1 MSSSPSPLRSARG
14 SRLALLVVGLCW
26 LAVLFDGLD
35 MFIYGSV
42 LPHLL
47 ETRTFGLTADQAGDL
62 GSYAT
67 FGMLVGALVAGTI
80 ADRIGRKK
88 LMVSCVTLFSL
99 ASGVCALADSVT
111 VFGLGRTLAGVGLG
125 GLLPTAISMVSDYAP
140 RGRGAIVIGLLMTA
154 HHAGGILSAYVAK
167 WLIDPVG
174 WRAAFWVCV
183 LPLLFAPV
191 LAKVLPESLSFL
203 VAKGRGEEAEALAE
217 RYDVEVPAV
226 RTGGAGDRWTNLAN
240 LFRGNEWIQTL
251 LYWVASFGGLLLV
264 YGVATWLPT
273 LMRAEGYA
281 LGSALS
287 FVVVFNLGGIV
298 GMLVAGRAADRFG
311 APRISALWF
320 ALTAA
325 GVFMLS
331 IHMDMTVTMIVVFF
345 TGVFLNSAQ
354 TMIYATVSIRSDADN
369 RATAVGWTSGMGRF
383 GAVFGPWLGGRLLA
397 SGNGDWGFT
406 AFAVAGVSSMVFIG
420 IAALRSS
427 RQRATCSER
436 ELVAAHRPERPP
448 RGPGRTPATARTG
461 SRRSA

>member
-1 MSSSPSPLRSARG
+1 MSSSPSPSPAPTARAG
-14 SRLALLVVGLCW
+14 RLALLVIGLCW

-47 ETRTFGLTADQAGDL
+47 ETKTFGLTADQAGDL

-67 FGMLVGALVAGTI
+67 FGMLVGALAAGTV
-80 ADRIGRKK
+80 ADRIGRKQ
-88 LMVSCVTLFSL
+88 LMIACVTLFSL
-99 ASGVCALADSVT
+99 ASGICAVSGSVE

-140 RGRGAIVIGLLMTA
+140 RGRVALTIGMLMTA

-167 WLIDPVG
+167 WLVDPVG

-183 LPLLFAPV
+183 VPLLFVPV
-191 LAKVLPESLSFL
+191 LLKFLPESLSFL
-203 VAKGRGEEAEALAE
+203 VAKGRTDEAQALAE
-217 RYDVEVPAV
+217 RFEVQLPAA
-226 RTGGAGDRWTNLAN
+226 TGKKTAADRWDALLA
-240 LFRGNEWIQTL
+240 LFRGGEWLQTL
-251 LYWVASFGGLLLV
+251 LYWLASFGGLLLV

-273 LMRAEGYA
+273 LMRAEGYELANA
-281 LGSALS
+281 LT

-311 APRISALWF
+311 APRISAIWF
-320 ALTAA
+320 ALTAV
-325 GVFMLS
+325 GVFLLGV
-331 IHMDMTVTMIVVFF
+331 HMNQAVTMLVVFL

-354 TMIYATVSIRSDADN
+354 TMIYATVSIRSTPDN

-383 GAVFGPWLGGRLLA
+383 GAVFGPWLGGQLLA

-406 AFAVAGVSSMVFIG
+406 SFAIAGLSSMVFIG

-427 RQRATCSER
+427 KQIVQAGAER
-436 ELVAAHRPERPP
+436 ELAVSH
-448 RGPGRTPATARTG
+448 
-461 SRRSA
+461 

>member
-1 MSSSPSPLRSARG
+1 MSSSPSPLLSARG

-80 ADRIGRKK
+80 ADRIGRKR
-88 LMVSCVTLFSL
+88 LMVACVTLFSL
-99 ASGVCALADSVT
+99 ASGVCALADGVA

-140 RGRGAIVIGLLMTA
+140 RGRGALVIGLLMTA

-191 LAKVLPESLSFL
+191 LAKLLPESLSFL
-203 VAKGRGEEAEALAE
+203 VAKGRGEEARALAE
-217 RYDVEVPAV
+217 RYDVEVPAA
-226 RTGGAGDRWTNLAN
+226 RTGGAGDRWTSLAT

-273 LMRAEGYA
+273 LMRAEGYE

-320 ALTAA
+320 GLTAA
-325 GVFMLS
+325 GVFLLS
-331 IHMDMTVTMIVVFF
+331 VHMPMTVTMIVVFL

-354 TMIYATVSIRSDADN
+354 TMIYATVSIRSAADN

-383 GAVFGPWLGGRLLA
+383 GAVFGPWLGGQLLA
-397 SGNGDWGFT
+397 SGNGDRGFT
-406 AFAVAGVSSMVFIG
+406 AFAVAGLSSMVFIG
-420 IAALRSS
+420 IAALRTSKRTPS
-427 RQRATCSER
+427 GGER
-436 ELVAAHRPERPP
+436 ELVAAH
-448 RGPGRTPATARTG
+448 
-461 SRRSA
+461 

>member
-1 MSSSPSPLRSARG
+1 MSSSPSLVASARG
-14 SRLALLVVGLCW
+14 ARLAKLVVGLCW

-47 ETRTFGLTADQAGDL
+47 ATKTFGLTADQAGDL

-67 FGMLVGALVAGTI
+67 FGMLVGALTAGTV

-88 LMVSCVTLFSL
+88 LMVVCVTLFSL
-99 ASGVCALADSVT
+99 ASGLCAVSGSVE

-140 RGRGAIVIGLLMTA
+140 RGRGAIVIGVLMTA

-191 LAKVLPESLSFL
+191 LAKMLPESLSFL
-203 VAKGRGEEAEALAE
+203 VAKGRTEEAAALAE
-217 RYDVEVPAV
+217 KYDVELPAA
-226 RTGGAGDRWTNLAN
+226 AGKKSAADRWDALVG
-240 LFRGNEWIQTL
+240 LFRGGEWLQTL
-251 LYWVASFGGLLLV
+251 LYWFASFGGLLLV

-273 LMRAEGYA
+273 LMRTEGYA
-281 LGSALS
+281 LADALT
-287 FVVVFNLGGIV
+287 FVVVFNIGGIV
-298 GMLVAGRAADRFG
+298 GMLVAGRAADQFG

-320 ALTAA
+320 ALTAV
-325 GVFMLS
+325 GVFLLGT
-331 IHMDMTVTMIVVFF
+331 HMNQTLTMVVVFL

-354 TMIYATVSIRSDADN
+354 TMIYATVSIRSHPAN

-383 GAVFGPWLGGRLLA
+383 GAVFGPWLGGQLLA
-397 SGNGDWGFT
+397 GGHGDWGFT
-406 AFAVAGVSSMVFIG
+406 AFAITGVWSMCFIG
-420 IAALRSS
+420 FAALRTAK
-427 RQRATCSER
+427 QGVPTGSEQ
-436 ELVAAHRPERPP
+436 ELV
-448 RGPGRTPATARTG
+448 G
-461 SRRSA
+461 SH

>member
-1 MSSSPSPLRSARG
+1 MYSSPSPLLSARG
-14 SRLALLVVGLCW
+14 SGPALLVVGLCW

-47 ETRTFGLTADQAGDL
+47 ETRTFGLTADTAGDL

-67 FGMLVGALVAGTI
+67 FGMLVGALVAGTV

-88 LMVSCVTLFSL
+88 LMVSCVILFSL
-99 ASGVCALADSVT
+99 ASGVCALAGSVT

-125 GLLPTAISMVSDYAP
+125 GLLPTAISMVCDYAP
-140 RGRGAIVIGLLMTA
+140 RGRGALVIGLLMTA

-167 WLIDPVG
+167 WLVDPVG

-183 LPLLFAPV
+183 LPLFFAPV
-191 LAKVLPESLSFL
+191 LAKLLPESLSFL
-203 VAKGRGEEAEALAE
+203 VAKGRGEEARALAE
-217 RYDVEVPAV
+217 RYDVEVPAA
-226 RTGGAGDRWTNLAN
+226 RTGSTADRWTSLAK
-240 LFRGNEWIQTL
+240 LFRGDEWIQTL

-273 LMRAEGYA
+273 LMRAEGYE

-325 GVFMLS
+325 GVFLLGV
-331 IHMDMTVTMIVVFF
+331 HMSTTVTMIVVFL

-354 TMIYATVSIRSDADN
+354 TMIYATVSIRSDADH

-406 AFAVAGVSSMVFIG
+406 AFAIAGLSSMVFIG

-427 RQRATCSER
+427 RQEPTGSGR
-436 ELVAAHRPERPP
+436 ELAAVH
-448 RGPGRTPATARTG
+448 
-461 SRRSA
+461 

>member
-80 ADRIGRKK
+80 ADRIGRKR
-88 LMVSCVTLFSL
+88 LMISCVTLFSV

-203 VAKGRGEEAEALAE
+203 VAKGRGEEAGALAE
-217 RYDVEVPAV
+217 RYDVEVPAA

-251 LYWVASFGGLLLV
+251 LYWAASFGGLLLV

-273 LMRAEGYA
+273 LMRAEGYE

-298 GMLVAGRAADRFG
+298 GMLVAGRAADGFG

-325 GVFMLS
+325 GVFLLS

-383 GAVFGPWLGGRLLA
+383 GAVFGPWLGGQLLA

-406 AFAVAGVSSMVFIG
+406 AFAIAGVSSMVFIG
-420 IAALRSS
+420 IAALRGA
-427 RQRATCSER
+427 QQTATGSER
-436 ELVAAHRPERPP
+436 ELVAAH
-448 RGPGRTPATARTG
+448 
-461 SRRSA
+461 

>member
-1 MSSSPSPLRSARG
+1 MSSSPSLTARG

-47 ETRTFGLTADQAGDL
+47 ETRTFGLTPDQAGDL

-67 FGMLVGALVAGTI
+67 FGMLVGALVAGTV

-88 LMVSCVTLFSL
+88 LMVSCVVLFSL
-99 ASGVCALADSVT
+99 ASGLCALADGVA

-125 GLLPTAISMVSDYAP
+125 GLLPTAISMVCDYAP
-140 RGRGAIVIGLLMTA
+140 RGRGALVIGLLMTA

-174 WRAAFWVCV
+174 WRAAFGVCV

-191 LAKVLPESLSFL
+191 LAKFLPESLSFL
-203 VAKGRGEEAEALAE
+203 VAKGRDEEARALAA
-217 RYDVEVPAV
+217 RYDVEVPAA

-273 LMRAEGYA
+273 LMRAEGYE

-298 GMLVAGRAADRFG
+298 GMLIAGRAADRFG

-325 GVFMLS
+325 GVFLLS
-331 IHMDMTVTMIVVFF
+331 VHMPMTVTMIVVFL

-383 GAVFGPWLGGRLLA
+383 GAVFGPWLGGQLLA

-406 AFAVAGVSSMVFIG
+406 AFAVAGLSSMVFIG
-420 IAALRSS
+420 IAALRTS
-427 RQRATCSER
+427 RQAPTGSEQ
-436 ELVAAHRPERPP
+436 ELVGAH
-448 RGPGRTPATARTG
+448 
-461 SRRSA
+461 

>member
-1 MSSSPSPLRSARG
+1 MSSSPSLSARG
-14 SRLALLVVGLCW
+14 GRLALLVVGLCW

-47 ETRTFGLTADQAGDL
+47 ENKTFGLTPDRAGDL

-67 FGMLVGALVAGTI
+67 FGMLVGALTAGTV
-80 ADRIGRKK
+80 ADRVGRKK
-88 LMVSCVTLFSL
+88 LMVGCVVLFSL
-99 ASGVCALADSVT
+99 ASALCAVSGGIA

-140 RGRGAIVIGLLMTA
+140 RGRGALVIGTLMTA

-167 WLIDPVG
+167 WLVEPVG

-191 LAKVLPESLSFL
+191 LARSLPESLSFL
-203 VAKGRGEEAEALAE
+203 VAKGRTEEAGALAE
-217 RYDVEVPAV
+217 RYDVELPAAK
-226 RTGGAGDRWTNLAN
+226 GAKQGAADRWNALLN
-240 LFRGNEWIQTL
+240 LFRGGEWSQTL
-251 LYWVASFGGLLLV
+251 LYWLASFGGLLLV

-273 LMRAEGYA
+273 LMRGEGYA

-320 ALTAA
+320 ALTAV
-325 GVFMLS
+325 GVYLLS
-331 IHMDMTVTMIVVFF
+331 VHMPMGVTMVVVFL

-354 TMIYATVSIRSDADN
+354 VMVYATVSLRSTPDN

-383 GAVFGPWLGGRLLA
+383 GAVFGPWLGGQLLA
-397 SGNGDWGFT
+397 SGHGDLGFT
-406 AFAVAGVSSMVFIG
+406 AFALAGVSSMVLIG
-420 IAALRSS
+420 VAALRG
-427 RQRATCSER
+427 
-436 ELVAAHRPERPP
+436 P
-448 RGPGRTPATARTG
+448 RRGATG
-461 SRRSA
+461 SSDPELLTAH

>member
-1 MSSSPSPLRSARG
+1 MSSSPSPLSARG

-47 ETRTFGLTADQAGDL
+47 ETKTFGLTPDQAGDL

-67 FGMLVGALVAGTI
+67 FGMLVGALVAGTV
-80 ADRIGRKK
+80 ADRIGRKT

-111 VFGLGRTLAGVGLG
+111 VFGLGRTLAGLGLG

-140 RGRGAIVIGLLMTA
+140 RGRGALVIGLLMTA

-191 LAKVLPESLSFL
+191 LARFLPESLSFL
-203 VAKGRGEEAEALAE
+203 VAKGRGEEARALAE
-217 RYDVEVPAV
+217 RYDVEVPAA
-226 RTGGAGDRWTNLAN
+226 RTGGAGERWTNLAN

-273 LMRAEGYA
+273 LMRAEGYE

-325 GVFMLS
+325 GVFLLS
-331 IHMDMTVTMIVVFF
+331 VHMPMTVTMIVVFL

-354 TMIYATVSIRSDADN
+354 TMIYATVSIRSHADN

-383 GAVFGPWLGGRLLA
+383 GAVFGPWLGGQLLA
-397 SGNGDWGFT
+397 SGNGDRGFT
-406 AFAVAGVSSMVFIG
+406 AFAVAGLSSMVFIG

-427 RQRATCSER
+427 RQAPTGSER
-436 ELVAAHRPERPP
+436 ELIAAH
-448 RGPGRTPATARTG
+448 
-461 SRRSA
+461 

>member
-1 MSSSPSPLRSARG
+1 MSSSPSSSAPPALSARA
-14 SRLALLVVGLCW
+14 SRLALLVIGLCW

-47 ETRTFGLTADQAGDL
+47 ETKTFGLTPDQAGDL

-67 FGMLVGALVAGTI
+67 FGMLVGALTAGTV
-80 ADRIGRKK
+80 ADRIGRKQ
-88 LMVSCVTLFSL
+88 LMIACVTLFSL
-99 ASGVCALADSVT
+99 ASGICAVSGSVE

-140 RGRGAIVIGLLMTA
+140 RGRTAITIGMLMTA

-167 WLIDPVG
+167 WLVDPVG

-183 LPLLFAPV
+183 LPLVFVPV
-191 LAKVLPESLSFL
+191 LLKFLPESLSFL
-203 VAKGRGEEAEALAE
+203 VAKGRTDEAHTLAE
-217 RYDVEVPAV
+217 RFEVELPAA
-226 RTGGAGDRWTNLAN
+226 TGKKTAADRRDALLA
-240 LFRGNEWIQTL
+240 LFRGGEWIQTL
-251 LYWVASFGGLLLV
+251 LYWLASFGGLLLV

-273 LMRAEGYA
+273 LMRAEGYELANA
-281 LGSALS
+281 LT

-298 GMLVAGRAADRFG
+298 GMLAAGRAADRFG
-311 APRISALWF
+311 APRISAIWF
-320 ALTAA
+320 ALTAV
-325 GVFMLS
+325 GVFLLGV
-331 IHMDMTVTMIVVFF
+331 HMAQAVTMLVVFL

-354 TMIYATVSIRSDADN
+354 TMIYATVSIRSTPDN

-406 AFAVAGVSSMVFIG
+406 SFAVAGLSSMVFIG

-427 RQRATCSER
+427 KQTAQTSTEQ
-436 ELVAAHRPERPP
+436 ELVTSH
-448 RGPGRTPATARTG
+448 
-461 SRRSA
+461 

>member
-1 MSSSPSPLRSARG
+1 MSSSSPSLSARG

-47 ETRTFGLTADQAGDL
+47 ETKTFGLTADTAGDL

-67 FGMLVGALVAGTI
+67 FGMLIGALTAGTV

-88 LMVSCVTLFSL
+88 LMVACVTLFSL
-99 ASGVCALADSVT
+99 ASGVCAMAGSVE

-140 RGRGAIVIGLLMTA
+140 RGRGAIVIGMLMTA

-191 LAKVLPESLSFL
+191 LARFLPESLSFL
-203 VAKGRGEEAEALAE
+203 VAKGRGEEARALAE
-217 RYDVEVPAV
+217 KYDVELPAAKSGKK
-226 RTGGAGDRWTNLAN
+226 TAADRWDALAG
-240 LFRGNEWIQTL
+240 LFRGGEWIQTL
-251 LYWVASFGGLLLV
+251 LYWLASFGGLLLV

-281 LGSALS
+281 LADALS

-320 ALTAA
+320 ALTAV
-325 GVFMLS
+325 GVFLLS
-331 IHMDMTVTMIVVFF
+331 VHMAQTVTMIVVFF

-354 TMIYATVSIRSDADN
+354 TMIYATVSIRSSPEN
-369 RATAVGWTSGMGRF
+369 RATSVGWTSGMGRF
-383 GAVFGPWLGGRLLA
+383 GAVFGPWLGGQLLA
-397 SGNGDWGFT
+397 SGNGEFGFT
-406 AFAVAGVSSMVFIG
+406 AFAIAGLSSMVFIG
-420 IAALRSS
+420 IAALRSAKQGAPS
-427 RQRATCSER
+427 GADQ
-436 ELVAAHRPERPP
+436 ELVSAH
-448 RGPGRTPATARTG
+448 
-461 SRRSA
+461 

>member
-1 MSSSPSPLRSARG
+1 MSSSPAPSARG
-14 SRLALLVVGLCW
+14 GRLAFLAVGLCW
-26 LAVLFDGLD
+26 LAVFFDGLD

-47 ETRTFGLTADQAGDL
+47 ETKTFGITPDQAGDL

-67 FGMLVGALVAGTI
+67 FGMLVGALTAGTV

-88 LMVSCVTLFSL
+88 LMVACVTLFSL
-99 ASGVCALADSVT
+99 ASAVCAVADGVA
-111 VFGLGRTLAGVGLG
+111 VFGLGRTLAGIGLG
-125 GLLPTAISMVSDYAP
+125 GLLPTAVSMVSDYAP
-140 RGRGAIVIGLLMTA
+140 RGRAAIVIGLLMTA

-167 WLIDPVG
+167 WLVEPVG
-174 WRAAFWVCV
+174 WRSAFWVCV

-191 LAKVLPESLSFL
+191 LARFLPESLSFL
-203 VAKGRGEEAEALAE
+203 VAKGRTEEARALAA
-217 RYDVEVPAV
+217 RYDVELPAA
-226 RTGGAGDRWTNLAN
+226 RSDRQGTDERWTSLVN
-240 LFRGNEWIQTL
+240 LFRGGEWIQTL
-251 LYWVASFGGLLLV
+251 LYWLASFGGLLLV

-311 APRISALWF
+311 APRISAVWF

-325 GVFMLS
+325 GVYLLS
-331 IHMDMTVTMIVVFF
+331 VHMPMTVTMAVVFL

-354 TMIYATVSIRSDADN
+354 TMIYATVSIRSHPGN

-383 GAVFGPWLGGRLLA
+383 GAVFGPWLGGQLLA
-397 SGNGDWGFT
+397 AGHGDWGFT
-406 AFAVAGVSSMVFIG
+406 AFALAGVSSTVFIG
-420 IAALRSS
+420 VAALRGS
-427 RQRATCSER
+427 RQGAQDGPQAKQ
-436 ELVAAHRPERPP
+436 LAAH
-448 RGPGRTPATARTG
+448 
-461 SRRSA
+461 

>member
-1 MSSSPSPLRSARG
+1 MSSSPSARI

-47 ETRTFGLTADQAGDL
+47 ETKTFGLTPDQAGDL

-67 FGMLVGALVAGTI
+67 FGMLVGALTAGTV

-88 LMVSCVTLFSL
+88 LMVVCVTVFSL
-99 ASGVCALADSVT
+99 ASGICAISGSVE

-140 RGRGAIVIGLLMTA
+140 RGRGAIVIGMLMTA

-167 WLIDPVG
+167 WLVDPVG

-183 LPLLFAPV
+183 TPLLFAPV
-191 LAKVLPESLSFL
+191 LARFLPESLSFL
-203 VAKGRGEEAEALAE
+203 VAKGRAEEAQSLAT
-217 RYDVEVPAV
+217 RYDVELPAA
-226 RTGGAGDRWTNLAN
+226 AGKKTAADRWDALVN
-240 LFRGNEWIQTL
+240 LFRGGEWIQTL
-251 LYWVASFGGLLLV
+251 LYWFASFGGLLLV

-273 LMRAEGYA
+273 LMRTEGYELTNA
-281 LGSALS
+281 LT

-298 GMLVAGRAADRFG
+298 GMLAAGRAADKFG
-311 APRISALWF
+311 APRISAIWF

-325 GVFMLS
+325 GVYLLS
-331 IHMDMTVTMIVVFF
+331 VHMSMGVTTLVVFL

-354 TMIYATVSIRSDADN
+354 TMIYATVSIRSTPDN

-383 GAVFGPWLGGRLLA
+383 GAVFGPWLGGQLLA
-397 SGNGDWGFT
+397 AGNGEWGFT
-406 AFAVAGVSSMVFIG
+406 AFALAGLSSMVFIG
-420 IAALRSS
+420 IAALRS
-427 RQRATCSER
+427 AK
-436 ELVAAHRPERPP
+436 
-448 RGPGRTPATARTG
+448 PGARTG
-461 SRRSA
+461 VEQELAAAH